1 MSNRSASVGIITTIA
16 AVVALT
22 TPAVATAAPL
32 QEKSFPAGA
41 AVDVVAKHEGALPT
55 SKEPVSITAHDG
67 VKLSAYL
74 LRPTTKGKFPVVVM
88 PGSWSMN
95 RSEYLVKAK
104 EMAARGF
111 IVVSYTSRGFWESGG
126 QIDIM
131 GEDTQRDVSDV
142 IDYALKQ
149 PGADSAK
156 VGVVGISYG
165 GGAGLLAAAR
175 DRRVKAV
182 SSMSGFADLKESFY
196 PNKTISSSAMS
207 LLVKLGSMTGRPAP
221 VLKEAQAKLEAL
233 DIPAAEAFLEKLS
246 ATRSASNK
254 VKEIN
259 ANGAAI
265 LIAHGT
271 DDSFFPVNTMTDF
284 YDRLTVPKRM
294 LLAGGDH
301 AIPDIP
307 GLIGLPS
314 DSWETTL
321 AWMDHHLRGVANGVN
336 TEPPAEAIL
345 ANTRK
350 GRSAKT
356 VKGLVR
362 QQSVSYLTGVN
373 GDDRQPTGALVG
385 KPSSGWNSSI
395 YTGKGTVADS
405 GTLLISGALQGIA
418 QLPPL
423 ASMPLVDRTAGGVWL
438 GEPLQKGAVVAGA
451 PTVKMTVTPTKPNTT
466 LFFYLYDVDKAG
478 MGGLITAH
486 PYTLWGATPGKPQT
500 ITVRMSAEHWE
511 IKNGHRFGLVVDTKD
526 PRWHSSSVEGGAVTF
541 SSPKG
546 AESSL
551 TVPLG

>member
-1 MSNRSASVGIITTIA
+1 MAVTSIA
-16 AVVALT
+16 AVVALL
-22 TPAVATAAPL
+22 TPTLATAAPL
-32 QEKSFPAGA
+32 PGKHLRAVATVDRAANDKDGA
-41 AVDVVAKHEGALPT
+41 HTTKEAVT
-55 SKEPVSITAHDG
+55 ITAHDG

-74 LRPTTKGKFPVVVM
+74 VRPAGQGKFPVVVM
-88 PGSWSMN
+88 PASWSMN
-95 RSEYLVKAK
+95 RAEYLVKAK

-175 DRRVKAV
+175 DRRVRAV
-182 SSMSGFADLKESFY
+182 SSMSGFADLKESFF
-196 PNKTISSSAMS
+196 PNRTISSSAMG
-207 LLVKLGSMTGRPAP
+207 LLVKLGNLTGRPAP
-221 VLKEAQAKLEAL
+221 VLQEAQAKLESPDAA
-233 DIPAAEAFLEKLS
+233 AAEAFLDKLS
-246 ATRSASNK
+246 ASRSAINK

-259 ANGAAI
+259 ANGAAV

-294 LLAGGDH
+294 LMAGGDH

-314 DSWETTL
+314 DSWDATL
-321 AWMDHHLRGVANGVN
+321 AWMDHHLRGVTTKADAA
-336 TEPPAEAIL
+336 PPVKAVV
-345 ANTRK
+345 ANTRMP
-350 GRSAKT
+350 RVAPT
-356 VKGLVR
+356 VKALASR
-362 QQSVSYLTGVN
+362 QSVNYLTGA
-373 GDDRQPTGALVG
+373 DPDERKPTGRLSD
-385 KPSSGWNSSI
+385 KPASGWNTSI
-395 YTGKGTVADS
+395 YSGKGTVADS
-405 GTLLISGALQGIA
+405 GALLISGALQGFMK
-418 QLPPL
+418 LPPL
-423 ASMPLVDRTAGGVWL
+423 ASMPLVDRTAAGVWL
-438 GEPLQKGAVVAGA
+438 GQPLSKDAIVAGA
-451 PTVKMTVTPTKPNTT
+451 PTVKLTVTPTKADTT

-478 MGGLITAH
+478 MGGLLTAH
-486 PYTLWGATPGKPQT
+486 PYTLRGVTPGKPQT
-500 ITVRMSAEHWE
+500 ITVRLAAEHWAV
-511 IKNGHRFGLVVDTKD
+511 KGGHRFGLVVDTKD
-526 PRWHSSSVEGGAVTF
+526 PRWQSVSAADGAVTF

-551 TVPLG
+551 TIPLG